1 MSPSSFNSATATDSS
16 YAAMDSSS
24 LRISKFD
31 GTNFHAW
38 KFKIQMVLE
47 ERDLWEVVS
56 GEVKAEHCTTA
67 LDQATFKRK
76 SRKAMA
82 VVCLSME
89 DSQLP
94 LVRSASGAFD
104 AWSKLVDH
112 FEKKV

>member
-31 GTNFHAW
+31 GTNSHAW

-47 ERDLWEVVS
+47 EQDLWKVVS
-56 GEVKAEHCTTA
+56 GKVKAEHCTTA

-82 VVCLSME
+82 VICLSME

-104 AWSKLVDH
+104 A
-112 FEKKV
+112 

>member
-47 ERDLWEVVS
+47 ERDL
-56 GEVKAEHCTTA
+56 
-67 LDQATFKRK
+67 
-76 SRKAMA
+76 
-82 VVCLSME
+82 
-89 DSQLP
+89 
-94 LVRSASGAFD
+94 
-104 AWSKLVDH
+104 
-112 FEKKV
+112 